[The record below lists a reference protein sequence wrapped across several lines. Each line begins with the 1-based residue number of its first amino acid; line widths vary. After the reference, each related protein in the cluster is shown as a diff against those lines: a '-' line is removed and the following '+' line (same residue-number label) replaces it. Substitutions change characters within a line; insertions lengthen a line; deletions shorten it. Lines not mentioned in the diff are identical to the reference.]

1 MENVR
6 RITKIKLAVMLS
18 SMTLP
23 LIIIIVMALIPF
35 DFSGDDRF
43 SIFDRFQPLPYII
56 MVLVEGWLAY
66 KNYRYIKILRD
77 DDYAKYYMIKKND
90 ERNKMIRLYTNALV
104 HKIFI
109 YILGVALIFTAFIDE
124 GYFYLT
130 LGVSL
135 AFAIVHVDV
144 FIYYSK
150 KY

>member
-6 RITKIKLAVMLS
+6 KVTKIKLAVMLS
-18 SMTLP
+18 SMSLP
-23 LIIIIVMALIPF
+23 LIIISAMPVLKAFF
-35 DFSGDDRF
+35 DFGYRSL
-43 SIFDRFQPLPYII
+43 FDIFQPLPYII
-56 MVLVEGWLAY
+56 AVMVEAWLAY

-109 YILGVALIFTAFIDE
+109 YILGVVLVFSAFIYDMF
-124 GYFYLT
+124 FYYT
-130 LGVSL
+130 LGISA
-135 AFAIVHVDV
+135 AFGIVHIAVY
-144 FIYYSK
+144 IYYSR